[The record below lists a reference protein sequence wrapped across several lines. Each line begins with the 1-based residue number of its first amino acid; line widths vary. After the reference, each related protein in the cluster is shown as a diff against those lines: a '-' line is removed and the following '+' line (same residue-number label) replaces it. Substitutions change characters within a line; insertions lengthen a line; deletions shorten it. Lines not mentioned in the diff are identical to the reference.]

1 LPGDVT
7 REEAVLAYRMMLGRE
22 PESEEVIA
30 HAISAAPDVAT
41 LGRHFAA
48 SPEFG
53 RRHGIN
59 QHAAPRFDAPPLE
72 IETEATPEELARL
85 TEHLARY
92 WTRMGVDAPHW
103 SVVTQERFRPENI
116 GANLAEFYEGG
127 AWDGAVLDATL
138 ARIGRR
144 AEEFAHAV
152 DYGCGVGRI
161 TVHLARRFAV
171 VTGLDISAP
180 HLELAAAAVKE
191 GGHAN
196 VTLQR
201 VTAAD
206 LMPVPRCD
214 LWFSRIVLQH
224 DPPPIAFEVLRRTFA
239 SLAPR
244 GVAVFQIPTWC
255 EGYRFRIAEYLA
267 WRPGA
272 EMELHV
278 VPQRAVLELAHRSGL
293 ILREIREDNYITGEP
308 GRVVSNTFV
317 FEKI

>member
-1 LPGDVT
+1 LRGDVT
-7 REEAVLAYRMMLGRE
+7 RDEAVLAYRMMLGRE
-22 PESEEVIA
+22 PESEQVVA
-30 HAISAAPDVAT
+30 HAMRGAPDVAA

-59 QHAAPRFDAPPLE
+59 PHALPPLDMPPLDV
-72 IETEATPEELARL
+72 ETEASPADLARL

-92 WTRMGVDAPHW
+92 WTQMGIDAPHW
-103 SVVTQERFRPENI
+103 SVLTDERFRPQNI
-116 GANLAEFYEGG
+116 GANLAAFYEAG
-127 AWDGAVLDATL
+127 AWDAAVLDATL

-152 DYGCGVGRI
+152 DFGCGVGRI
-161 TVHLARRFAV
+161 TVHLAKRFAV

-180 HLELAAAAVKE
+180 HLELAAAAMKE
-191 GGHAN
+191 SGHAN
-196 VTLQR
+196 VTLR
-201 VTAAD
+201 HVTADD

-224 DPPPIAFEVLRRTFA
+224 DPPPIAFDVLRRTFA

-244 GVAVFQIPTWC
+244 GIALFQIPTWC
-255 EGYRFRIAEYLA
+255 QDYRFRIEDYLSG
-267 WRPGA
+267 RPGA
-272 EMELHV
+272 EMELHA

-293 ILREIREDNYITGEP
+293 ILREIREDNYTTGEP
-308 GRVVSNTFV
+308 GRVISNTFV